1 TLTDREFQRLVD
13 SRDAFWSE
21 LDLEQR
27 PYQVYFMSDRYGIF
41 ALGYPVITA
50 VGHAINLAELI
61 TLTGVL
67 YLALLGGATLFNLL
81 TSRTPASGRALLREV
96 RSSFYRKLFIAFWGV
111 AVVPVAILAIA
122 TRTYFAAQLRA
133 STEDAAAKTVTVA
146 QRLVEDYA
154 SLQQRGPG
162 SSLPSIDDQ
171 IMVLVRR
178 AIDEDVNLFDRDH
191 LQATSARDLFA
202 TQLLPTR
209 TPGQVYK
216 SI

>member
-1 TLTDREFQRLVD
+1 RDGRLY
-13 SRDAFWSE
+13 R
-21 LDLEQR
+21 
-27 PYQVYFMSDRYGIF
+27 VYFLNDRSGISV
-41 ALGYPVITA
+41 LGYPVINWF
-50 VGHAINLAELI
+50 GHGINLAELV

-67 YLALLGGATLFNLL
+67 YVALLGAATLFNLL

-96 RSSFYRKLFIAFWGV
+96 RSSFYRKLFLAFWAV

-133 STEDAAAKTVTVA
+133 STEEAAGKTVTVA

-162 SSLPSIDDQ
+162 SLTTIDDQ

-216 SI
+216 SILLD